1 MTGHAKASGSDCPPL
16 FHPAGSSGTNPSPG
30 ESPAVPRSRWARW
43 LDRAALAIGLLSLSG
58 LLVRLTIRDASVPFS
73 TLFYATP
80 LPLLSVGVAFFAFR
94 QRQVWWRRAF
104 VALALVLA
112 AWTVATH
119 WGRHAPRGVAGK
131 AVKVLFWNTG
141 RGAFSS
147 SEGIAAEVTQAGA
160 DIVVL
165 VEAVPWKEP
174 DTIRQFWRE
183 ACPQYRPSILGGG
196 IVLLSRFPSG
206 ETTTADL
213 PLLSITR
220 QVEVDCDGHPLTL
233 LICDLGSNPFRSR
246 QAVLM
251 QVAEAA
257 ERLIDRPALVLGDFN
272 TPPDSAHFGP
282 LRKSY
287 RNVFETAGTG
297 YLATWPMPAPVL
309 CLDQMWI
316 NGSVEPGNCKHLW
329 TVRSDHRPV
338 LAELGLP

>member
-1 MTGHAKASGSDCPPL
+1 MTGHAVGPGSNPPS
-16 FHPAGSSGTNPSPG
+16 PPNSAVSTGAKESSGD
-30 ESPAVPRSRWARW
+30 AAARPRSRWTRW
-43 LDRAALAIGLLSLSG
+43 LDRAALAVGLLSLAG
-58 LLVRLTIRDASVPFS
+58 LLVRLTVRDASVPFS

-80 LPLLSVGVAFFAFR
+80 LPLLSVGAALFACR
-94 QRQVWWRRAF
+94 QRRTWWRRASF
-104 VALALVLA
+104 TLALVLA

-119 WGRHAPRGVAGK
+119 FGRHAPRGVAGK
-131 AVKVLFWNTG
+131 PVKTLFWNTG

-147 SEGIAAEVTQAGA
+147 SLGIAAEVTRAGA

-174 DTIRQFWRE
+174 DAVRKFWRE
-183 ACPQYRPSILGGG
+183 ACPQYQPTIIGGG
-196 IVLLSRFPSG
+196 IDLLSRFPSG

-246 QAVLM
+246 QAVLT

-257 ERLIDRPALVLGDFN
+257 ERLTDRPALILGDFN
-272 TPPDSAHFGP
+272 TPPDSVHFRP

-287 RNVFETAGTG
+287 RNVFEAAGTG

-309 CLDQMWI
+309 CLDQMWV
-316 NGSVEPGNCKHLW
+316 NGHVEASTGRHLW
-329 TVRSDHRPV
+329 TIRSDHRGV